1 MSRPPRHPLEVP
13 PDDDEND
20 VRDEQANV
28 RVRIQVKVAERTPS
42 ITYGLIAVNI
52 ALYGLTQFVPDL
64 FLWGALFPAA
74 VLGDLQFQR
83 LLTAMFLHASL
94 PHIVLNMFALYTLGR
109 EVEMFYG
116 QQRFLAIYFLGGLA
130 GSIASAGIGNY
141 AIPSVGASG
150 AILAVWA
157 AQMVFLY
164 TNRSLF
170 GPVRIRQV
178 LVQNLVYLGAFTFIG
193 FVPGS
198 RVDNWAHIG
207 GFIGGAAIA
216 WLLPVRLKYT
226 KAERLPPQNP
236 TELAVAGTIEDTNRW
251 SNAMLSPLLG
261 YFGILVLALLLAMIL
276 YGFGTFPNTL

>member
-1 MSRPPRHPLEVP
+1 MTRPPRHPLEVP
-13 PDDDEND
+13 PDDELHDEPPKP
-20 VRDEQANV
+20 
-28 RVRIQVKVAERTPS
+28 RVQIRVEIAERTPS

-52 ALYGLTQFVPDL
+52 ALYGLTQFMPEL
-64 FLWGALFPAA
+64 FQWGALFPAA

-164 TNRSLF
+164 INRAMF
-170 GPVRIRQV
+170 GPERIRQV
-178 LVQNLVYLGAFTFIG
+178 LIQNLVYLGAFTFIG

-216 WLLPVRLKYT
+216 WMLPVRLKYT
-226 KAERLPPQNP
+226 QAQRLPEHAPG
-236 TELAVAGTIEDTNRW
+236 ELAVAGTIEDSNRW
-251 SNAMLSPLLG
+251 SNAMISPLLG
-261 YFGILVLALLLAMIL
+261 YVGILALALLLAMIM

>member
-1 MSRPPRHPLEVP
+1 MTQPPRHPLEVP
-13 PDDDEND
+13 PDDD
-20 VRDEQANV
+20 VRDEDANV
-28 RVRIQVKVAERTPS
+28 RVRIRVEVAERTPS

-52 ALYGLTQFVPDL
+52 ALYGLTQFAPEL
-64 FLWGALFPAA
+64 FQWGALFPAA

-83 LLTAMFLHASL
+83 LLTAIFLHASL

-116 QQRFLAIYFLGGLA
+116 QQRFIAIYFLGGLA

-157 AQMVFLY
+157 AQMVLLY
-164 TNRSLF
+164 TNRQML
-170 GPVRIRQV
+170 GPARIRQV
-178 LVQNLVYLGAFTFIG
+178 LIQNLVYLGVFTFIG

-207 GFIGGAAIA
+207 GFIGGATIA

-226 KAERLPPQNP
+226 KAERLTPLNP
-236 TELAVAGTIEDTNRW
+236 DELALAGTIEDTNRW
-251 SNAMLSPLLG
+251 SNEMLSPLIG
-261 YFGILVLALLLAMIL
+261 YVGILVLALLLAMIM
-276 YGFGTFPNTL
+276 YGFGTFPNAL